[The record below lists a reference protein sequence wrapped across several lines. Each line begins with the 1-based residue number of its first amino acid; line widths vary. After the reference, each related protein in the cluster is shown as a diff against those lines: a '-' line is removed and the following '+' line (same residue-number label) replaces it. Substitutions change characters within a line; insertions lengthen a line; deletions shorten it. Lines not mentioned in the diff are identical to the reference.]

1 MHKQARYVVGYI
13 LTCMHQKNLKDISQT
28 SQSVCNKLQNTLV
41 FSSLNGPYSIPSK
54 LNTKLIMDDKFLKL
68 YIKSSKHVQKIPIF
82 FCDFVTSFNIN
93 FIFYLF
99 ENKVICIDTKV
110 KDLNNTSIKIKRFR
124 LLNQGPNMI
133 FELSSELVDVANKR
147 KVDIRTFQCL

>member
-1 MHKQARYVVGYI
+1 MHKQARY
-13 LTCMHQKNLKDISQT
+13 QKNLKDISQT

-54 LNTKLIMDDKFLKL
+54 LNTKLIMDDKILKL
-68 YIKSSKHVQKIPIF
+68 YIKSSKHVYKTSIF
-82 FCDFVTSFNIN
+82 FVTLLRLSILILF
-93 FIFYLF
+93 FYLF

-110 KDLNNTSIKIKRFR
+110 KDLNITSIKTKRFR
-124 LLNQGPNMI
+124 LLNQGLNMV

-147 KVDIRTFQCL
+147 KVDIRTFQWV